1 MRVVPDL
8 AVIEKY
14 GSYRALDIRDAP
26 VIEMSVYT
34 YVLNMNLITFNCKM
48 EYPIQILK

>member
-1 MRVVPDL
+1 VRVVPDL

-26 VIEMSVYT
+26 GNWHMVARVIF
-34 YVLNMNLITFNCKM
+34 LIKGF
-48 EYPIQILK
+48 LF